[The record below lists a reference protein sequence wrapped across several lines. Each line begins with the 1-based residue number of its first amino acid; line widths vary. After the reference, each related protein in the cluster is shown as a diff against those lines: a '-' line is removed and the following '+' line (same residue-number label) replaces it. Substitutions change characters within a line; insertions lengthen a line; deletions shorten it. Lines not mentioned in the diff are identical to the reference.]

1 VLSAPALLEKVGGQ
15 VGNLDMGGLRKL
27 EVRSLGCSGY
37 AWFGWCWWRR
47 CWRWRDEYL
56 RLVLGEEIVVPRVCS
71 LTFYQVRIIG
81 ESVARSCV
89 SGGV

>member
-1 VLSAPALLEKVGGQ
+1 
-15 VGNLDMGGLRKL
+15 MLRICL
-27 EVRSLGCSGY
+27 V
-37 AWFGWCWWRR
+37 W
-47 CWRWRDEYL
+47 
-56 RLVLGEEIVVPRVCS
+56 LVLVEEMLVLEGRVPSAEEIVVPRVCS